1 MNIYVELSIFMI
13 NISQF
18 KSEKELNSRKYPPKK
33 IRSIDSSDRVY
44 DSLYCFMVLKRI
56 SASISK
62 LLNKLKGQN
71 SKTAVG
77 KVHFQYC
84 IAIYT
89 KTVLQFL
96 KNNLPFQPKST
107 FHLFPFPLAFP

>member
-18 KSEKELNSRKYPPKK
+18 KSEKELNSRKYPPQK

-56 SASISK
+56 SRKHIK
-62 LLNKLKGQN
+62 VVGQ
-71 SKTAVG
+71 A
-77 KVHFQYC
+77 
-84 IAIYT
+84 
-89 KTVLQFL
+89 
-96 KNNLPFQPKST
+96 
-107 FHLFPFPLAFP
+107 